1 MTTKNTPPIHYNK
14 GNTYLKSREVTVLRS
29 ILPPYKT
36 GKWSQNCVTFMFHML
51 LILWLQR
58 RQPMSPFS
66 DPYIL
71 LNHIEQSVFC
81 SITNLYFLQQNWYG
95 VIISFLWKKIYVLY
109 RFSGIVQQNK
119 WEIKMS
125 MHDCSQEWYILKLAI
140 ECVCVYMLQMIL
152 KSWGGFCLTAIYL
165 L

>member
-1 MTTKNTPPIHYNK
+1 MISK
-14 GNTYLKSREVTVLRS
+14 
-29 ILPPYKT
+29 
-36 GKWSQNCVTFMFHML
+36 L
-51 LILWLQR
+51 LCFDVSHGIYFLI
-58 RQPMSPFS
+58 PTEATNVSFS

-125 MHDCSQEWYILKLAI
+125 MHDCSPYSNLLENACVSLHVTDDSKILGWILLN
-140 ECVCVYMLQMIL
+140 CHLLTLVVNFLNQYMVFQSDQVKM
-152 KSWGGFCLTAIYL
+152 F
-165 L
+165 